1 MVRAPPAVVVAV
13 WVWVSSAVRVTVPI
27 SVPVASTVA
36 VSVTGTDD
44 VTIMNVAVSDSVS
57 NAVWVTVFPVW
68 TPVPLAVCVWVAS
81 AVRVTVMPTSVPVPT
96 AVWVTVTSTERVKV
110 PVVVSVEACEVA
122 ADAALVDD
130 PVDCVLELVDP
141 TAVAA
146 LALLLDEALALLD
159 DALPPSWP
167 VAPLQA

>member
-1 MVRAPPAVVVAV
+1 
-13 WVWVSSAVRVTVPI
+13 
-27 SVPVASTVA
+27 
-36 VSVTGTDD
+36 
-44 VTIMNVAVSDSVS
+44 
-57 NAVWVTVFPVW
+57 
-68 TPVPLAVCVWVAS
+68 
-81 AVRVTVMPTSVPVPT
+81 MPTSVPVPT